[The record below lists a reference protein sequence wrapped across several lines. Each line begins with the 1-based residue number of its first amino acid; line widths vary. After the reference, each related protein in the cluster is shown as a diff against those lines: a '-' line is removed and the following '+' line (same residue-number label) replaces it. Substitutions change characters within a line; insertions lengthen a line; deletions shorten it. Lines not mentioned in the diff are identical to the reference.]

1 MTIRKLTN
9 HYRVVIQINAT
20 YEVEATDREDAE
32 DKAWELFDYGDLD
45 EAVIADISEV
55 SNG

>member
-1 MTIRKLTN
+1 MQQVKQ
-9 HYRVVIQINAT
+9 YQVVIQINAT
-20 YEVEATDREDAE
+20 YTVEATDRKDAE

-55 SNG
+55 NND